1 MAESAIAGELSMRP
15 LRNVIYIQTQNAWVH
30 KDNDNLVLKVDGEL
44 KARVPIHK
52 LQGLVCFGVVSISP
66 YLMAHCAEN
75 GITITYLNLYG
86 KYLARVEGPVSGN
99 VLLRRTQHLSGAN
112 IEKSVDIARTMLTG
126 KLHNQR
132 YVLRR
137 YLRDYADKNEL
148 SAEHQQMVTAEK
160 RLTRCLTQLKD
171 CHAIDTL
178 MGREGEAAQVYFGV
192 FQQLIRQSDFQFDAR
207 KRRPP
212 TDPVNALLSFC
223 YTLLTHDCRSALET
237 TGLDPASGFLHQ
249 LRSGRP
255 SLALD
260 LAEEFRPMID
270 RFVLGLINK
279 RQLVIKDF
287 EYWQNGSVTLKEESR
302 RTLLAAWQDRKQNNL
317 VHPWFE
323 ESVPIGLLPWLQAQI
338 LARYLRGDCDSYVP
352 FLWK

>member
-1 MAESAIAGELSMRP
+1 MRP

-30 KDNDNLVLKVDGEL
+30 KDNDNLVMKVGDEI

-52 LQGLVCFGVVSISP
+52 LQGLVCFGQVSISP

-75 GITITYLNLYG
+75 AVTITYLNQFG
-86 KYLARVEGPVSGN
+86 KFLARVEGPVSGN
-99 VLLRRTQHLSGAN
+99 VLLRRTQHLTGAN
-112 IEKSVDIARTMLTG
+112 TEKSVDIARTMLSG
-126 KLHNQR
+126 KLYNQR
-132 YVLRR
+132 AVLRR
-137 YLRDYADKNEL
+137 YLRDYGEKSDGEAM
-148 SAEHQQMVTAEK
+148 SAELATAEK
-160 RLTRCLTQLKD
+160 RLSRCLQQLAD
-171 CHAIDTL
+171 CDGIDTL
-178 MGREGEAAQVYFGV
+178 MGREGEAAQAYFGV
-192 FQQLIRQSDFQFDAR
+192 FQHLIRQPDFQFDAR
-207 KRRPP
+207 RRRPP

-270 RFVLGLINK
+270 RFVLSLINK
-279 RQLVIKDF
+279 RQLAIKDF
-287 EYWQNGSVTLKEESR
+287 EEWPNGSFTLKEEPR
-302 RTLLAAWQDRKQNNL
+302 RTLLAAWQDRKQDTL
-317 VHPWFE
+317 MHPWFE
-323 ESVPIGLLPWLQAQI
+323 ESVPMGMLPWLQAQI
-338 LARYLRGDCDSYVP
+338 LARFLRGDCDSYVP

>member
-1 MAESAIAGELSMRP
+1 MRP
-15 LRNVIYIQTQNAWVH
+15 LRNVIYIQTQNAWIH
-30 KDNDNLVLKVDGEL
+30 KDNDNLVMKVGDEI

-52 LQGLVCFGVVSISP
+52 LQGLVCFGQVSISP

-75 GITITYLNLYG
+75 AVTITYLNQFG
-86 KYLARVEGPVSGN
+86 KFLARVEGPVSGN
-99 VLLRRTQHLSGAN
+99 VLLRRTQHLTGAN
-112 IEKSVDIARTMLTG
+112 TEKSVDIARAMLSG
-126 KLHNQR
+126 KLYNQR
-132 YVLRR
+132 AVLRR
-137 YLRDYADKNEL
+137 YLRDYGEKSDGQAM
-148 SAEHQQMVTAEK
+148 SAELATAEK
-160 RLTRCLTQLKD
+160 RLSRCLQQLAD
-171 CHAIDTL
+171 CDGIDTL

-192 FQQLIRQSDFQFDAR
+192 FQCLIRQPDFQFDAR
-207 KRRPP
+207 RRRPP

-270 RFVLGLINK
+270 RFVLSLINK
-279 RQLVIKDF
+279 RQLAIKDF
-287 EYWQNGSVTLKEESR
+287 EEWPNGSYTLKEEPR
-302 RTLLAAWQDRKQNNL
+302 RTLLAAWQDRKQDTL
-317 VHPWFE
+317 MHPWFE
-323 ESVPIGLLPWLQAQI
+323 ESVPMGLLPWLQAQI
-338 LARYLRGDCDSYVP
+338 LARFLRGDCDSYVP

>member
-1 MAESAIAGELSMRP
+1 MRP

-30 KDNDNLVLKVDGEL
+30 KDNDNLVMKVGDEI

-52 LQGLVCFGVVSISP
+52 LQGLVCFGQVSISP

-75 GITITYLNLYG
+75 GVTITYLNQFG
-86 KYLARVEGPVSGN
+86 KFLARVEGPVSGN
-99 VLLRRTQHLSGAN
+99 VLLRRTQHLTGADKD
-112 IEKSVDIARTMLTG
+112 KSVVIARTMLTG
-126 KLHNQR
+126 KLYNQR
-132 YVLRR
+132 MVLRR
-137 YLRDYADKNEL
+137 YLRDYSDQADGQAMVTEL
-148 SAEHQQMVTAEK
+148 TTAEK
-160 RLTRCLTQLKD
+160 RLSRCLQQLAD
-171 CHAIDTL
+171 CDAIDTL

-192 FQQLIRQSDFQFDAR
+192 FQHLIRQPDFQFDAR
-207 KRRPP
+207 RRRPP

-237 TGLDPASGFLHQ
+237 TGFDPASGFLHQ

-270 RFVLGLINK
+270 RFVLSLINK
-279 RQLVIKDF
+279 RQLSFKDF
-287 EYWQNGSVTLKEESR
+287 EEWPNGSFTLKEEPR
-302 RTLLAAWQDRKQNNL
+302 RTLLAAWQDRKQDTL
-317 VHPWFE
+317 MHPWFE
-323 ESVPIGLLPWLQAQI
+323 ESVPMGLLPWLQAQI
-338 LARYLRGDCDSYVP
+338 LARFLRGDCDSYVP

>member
-1 MAESAIAGELSMRP
+1 
-15 LRNVIYIQTQNAWVH
+15 VQTQNAWLH
-30 KDNDNLVLKVDGEL
+30 KDNDNLVMKVGDET

-52 LQGLVCFGVVSISP
+52 LQGLVCFGQVSISP

-75 GITITYLNLYG
+75 AVTITYLNQFG
-86 KYLARVEGPVSGN
+86 KFLARVEGPVSGN
-99 VLLRRTQHLSGAN
+99 VLLRRTQHLTGADRD
-112 IEKSVDIARTMLTG
+112 KSVTIAITMLSG
-126 KLHNQR
+126 KLYNQR
-132 YVLRR
+132 AVIRR
-137 YLRDYADKNEL
+137 YLRDYGGQVDAQGMLSEL
-148 SAEHQQMVTAEK
+148 TTAEK
-160 RLTRCLTQLKD
+160 RLSRCLQQLTD
-171 CHAIDTL
+171 CDAIDKL

-192 FQQLIRQSDFQFDAR
+192 FQHLIRQSDFQFDAR
-207 KRRPP
+207 RRRPP

-270 RFVLGLINK
+270 RFVLSLINK

-287 EYWQNGSVTLKEESR
+287 EEWPNGSFTWKEDPR
-302 RTLLAAWQDRKQNNL
+302 RTLLAAWQDRKQDTL
-317 VHPWFE
+317 MHPWFE
-323 ESVPIGLLPWLQAQI
+323 ESVPVGLLPWLQAQI
-338 LARYLRGDCDSYVP
+338 LARFLRGDCDSYVP

>member
-1 MAESAIAGELSMRP
+1 MRP
-15 LRNVIYIQTQNAWVH
+15 LRNVIYVQTQNAWLH
-30 KDNDNLVLKVDGEL
+30 KDNDNLVMKVGDET

-52 LQGLVCFGVVSISP
+52 LQGLVCFGQVSISP

-75 GITITYLNLYG
+75 AVTITYLNQVG
-86 KYLARVEGPVSGN
+86 KFLARVEGPVSGN
-99 VLLRRTQHLSGAN
+99 VLLRRTQHLTGADRD
-112 IEKSVDIARTMLTG
+112 KSVAIASTLLSG
-126 KLHNQR
+126 KLYNQR
-132 YVLRR
+132 AVLRR
-137 YLRDYADKNEL
+137 YLRDYGGQADVQGMVSEL
-148 SAEHQQMVTAEK
+148 STAEK
-160 RLTRCLTQLKD
+160 RLSRCLQQLAD
-171 CHAIDTL
+171 CDAIDKL

-192 FQQLIRQSDFQFDAR
+192 FQHLIRQPDFQFDAR
-207 KRRPP
+207 RRRPP

-270 RFVLGLINK
+270 RFVLSLINK
-279 RQLVIKDF
+279 RQLAINDF
-287 EYWQNGSVTLKEESR
+287 EEWPNGSFTLKEEPR
-302 RTLLAAWQDRKQNNL
+302 RTLLAAWQDRKQDTL
-317 VHPWFE
+317 MHPWFE
-323 ESVPIGLLPWLQAQI
+323 ESVPVGLLPWLQAQI
-338 LARYLRGDCDSYVP
+338 LARFLRGDCDSYVP

>member
-1 MAESAIAGELSMRP
+1 MRP
-15 LRNVIYIQTQNAWVH
+15 LRNVIYIQTQNAWIH
-30 KDNDNLVLKVDGEL
+30 KDNDNLVMKVGDEI

-52 LQGLVCFGVVSISP
+52 LQGLVCFGQVSISP

-75 GITITYLNLYG
+75 AVTITYLNQFG
-86 KYLARVEGPVSGN
+86 KFLARVEGPVSGN
-99 VLLRRTQHLSGAN
+99 VLLRRTQHLTGAN
-112 IEKSVDIARTMLTG
+112 TEKSVDIARTMLSG
-126 KLHNQR
+126 KLYNQR
-132 YVLRR
+132 AVVRR
-137 YLRDYADKNEL
+137 YLRDYGEQPDGQAM
-148 SAEHQQMVTAEK
+148 SAELATAEK
-160 RLTRCLTQLKD
+160 RLSRCLQQLAD
-171 CHAIDTL
+171 CESIDTL

-192 FQQLIRQSDFQFDAR
+192 FQHLIRQPDFQFDAR
-207 KRRPP
+207 RRRPP

-270 RFVLGLINK
+270 RFVLSLINK
-279 RQLVIKDF
+279 RQLAIKDF
-287 EYWQNGSVTLKEESR
+287 EEWPNGSFTLKEEPR
-302 RTLLAAWQDRKQNNL
+302 RTLLAAWQDRKQDTL
-317 VHPWFE
+317 MHPWFE
-323 ESVPIGLLPWLQAQI
+323 ESVPMGLLPWLQAQI
-338 LARYLRGDCDSYVP
+338 LARFLRGDCDSYVP

>member
-1 MAESAIAGELSMRP
+1 MRP

-30 KDNDNLVLKVDGEL
+30 KDNDNLVMKVGDEL

-52 LQGLVCFGVVSISP
+52 LQGLVCFGQVSISP

-75 GITITYLNLYG
+75 GVTITYLNQYG
-86 KYLARVEGPVSGN
+86 KFLARVEGPVSGN
-99 VLLRRTQHLSGAN
+99 VLLRRTQHLTGADK
-112 IEKSVDIARTMLTG
+112 EKSVVIARTMLSG
-126 KLHNQR
+126 KLYNQR
-132 YVLRR
+132 AVLRR
-137 YLRDYADKNEL
+137 YLRDYGDQPETETMQAEL
-148 SAEHQQMVTAEK
+148 STAEK
-160 RLTRCLTQLKD
+160 RLSRCLQQLAD
-171 CHAIDTL
+171 CDSIDTL

-192 FQQLIRQSDFQFDAR
+192 FQHLIRQPDFQFDAR
-207 KRRPP
+207 RRRPP
-212 TDPVNALLSFC
+212 TDPINALLSFC

-270 RFVLGLINK
+270 RFVLALVNK
-279 RQLVIKDF
+279 RQLAVKDF
-287 EYWQNGSVTLKEESR
+287 ETWPNGSVTLKEEPR
-302 RTLLAAWQDRKQNNL
+302 RTLLAAWQDRKQDNL
-317 VHPWFE
+317 THPWFD
-323 ESVPIGLLPWLQAQI
+323 ESVPMGILPWLQAQI
-338 LARYLRGDCDSYVP
+338 LARHLRGDCDSYVP

>member
-1 MAESAIAGELSMRP
+1 MRP

-30 KDNDNLVLKVDGEL
+30 KDNENLVLKVGDEL

-52 LQGLVCFGVVSISP
+52 LQGLVCFGQVSISP

-75 GITITYLNLYG
+75 GVTITYLNQFG
-86 KYLARVEGPVSGN
+86 KFLARVEGPVSGN
-99 VLLRRTQHLSGAN
+99 VLLRRTQHLAGADPN
-112 IEKSVDIARTMLTG
+112 QSVAIARTILVG
-126 KLHNQR
+126 KIYNQR
-132 YVLRR
+132 AVLRR
-137 YLRDYADKNEL
+137 YLRDYGDQSDAQAEL
-148 SAEHQQMVTAEK
+148 AVAEK
-160 RLTRCLTQLKD
+160 RLSRCLEQLND
-171 CHAIDTL
+171 CRSIDKL

-192 FQQLIRQSDFQFDAR
+192 FQHLIRQSDFQFDAR
-207 KRRPP
+207 RRRPP

-270 RFVLGLINK
+270 RFVLSLINK
-279 RQLVIKDF
+279 RQLSVKDF
-287 EYWQNGSVTLKEESR
+287 DEWPNGSITLKEEPR
-302 RTLLAAWQDRKQNNL
+302 RTLLAAWQDRKQDTL
-317 VHPWFE
+317 MHSWFE
-323 ESVPIGLLPWLQAQI
+323 ESAPVGLLPWLQAQI
-338 LARYLRGDCDSYVP
+338 LARFLRGDCDSYVP

>member
-1 MAESAIAGELSMRP
+1 MRP

-30 KDNDNLVLKVDGEL
+30 KDNDNLVMKVGDEL

-52 LQGLVCFGVVSISP
+52 LQGLVCFGQVSISP

-75 GITITYLNLYG
+75 AVTITYLNQFG
-86 KYLARVEGPVSGN
+86 KFLARVEGPISGN
-99 VLLRRTQHLSGAN
+99 VLLRRTQHLTGAN
-112 IEKSVDIARTMLTG
+112 TEKSVDIARTMLSG
-126 KLHNQR
+126 KLYNQR
-132 YVLRR
+132 AVLRR
-137 YLRDYADKNEL
+137 YLRDYGEKSDAQAM
-148 SAEHQQMVTAEK
+148 SAELATAEK
-160 RLTRCLTQLKD
+160 RLSRCLQQLAD
-171 CHAIDTL
+171 CDGIDTL

-192 FQQLIRQSDFQFDAR
+192 FQHLIRQPDFQFDAR
-207 KRRPP
+207 RRRPP

-270 RFVLGLINK
+270 RFVLSLINK
-279 RQLVIKDF
+279 RQLAIKDF
-287 EYWQNGSVTLKEESR
+287 EEWPNGSFTLKEEPR
-302 RTLLAAWQDRKQNNL
+302 RILLAAWQDRKQDTL
-317 VHPWFE
+317 MHPWFE
-323 ESVPIGLLPWLQAQI
+323 ESVPMGMLPWLQAQI
-338 LARYLRGDCDSYVP
+338 LARFLRGDCDSYVP

>member
-1 MAESAIAGELSMRP
+1 MRP

-30 KDNDNLVLKVDGEL
+30 KDNDNLVMKVGDEI

-52 LQGLVCFGVVSISP
+52 LQGLVCFGQVSISP

-75 GITITYLNLYG
+75 AVTITYLNQFG
-86 KYLARVEGPVSGN
+86 KFLARVEGPVSGN
-99 VLLRRTQHLSGAN
+99 VLLRRTQHLTGADRD
-112 IEKSVDIARTMLTG
+112 KSVAIARTMLSG
-126 KLHNQR
+126 KLYNQR
-132 YVLRR
+132 SVLRR
-137 YLRDYADKNEL
+137 YLRDYGDQPDGQAMAAEL
-148 SAEHQQMVTAEK
+148 ATAEK
-160 RLTRCLTQLKD
+160 RLSRCLQQLAD
-171 CHAIDTL
+171 CDAIDTL

-192 FQQLIRQSDFQFDAR
+192 FQHLIRQPDFQFDAR
-207 KRRPP
+207 RRRPP

-270 RFVLGLINK
+270 RFVLSLINK
-279 RQLVIKDF
+279 RQLSLKDF
-287 EYWQNGSVTLKEESR
+287 EEWPNGSFTLKEEPR
-302 RTLLAAWQDRKQNNL
+302 RTLLAAWQDRKQDTL
-317 VHPWFE
+317 THPWFE
-323 ESVPIGLLPWLQAQI
+323 ESVSVGLLPWLQAQI
-338 LARYLRGDCDSYVP
+338 LARFLRGDCDSYVP

>member
-1 MAESAIAGELSMRP
+1 MRP

-30 KDNDNLVLKVDGEL
+30 KDNENLVLKVGDET

-52 LQGLVCFGVVSISP
+52 LQGLVCFGQVSVSP

-75 GITITYLNLYG
+75 GITITYLNIFG
-86 KYLARVEGPVSGN
+86 KFLARVEGPVSGN
-99 VLLRRTQHLSGAN
+99 VLLRRTQHLTGADRD
-112 IEKSVDIARTMLTG
+112 KSVAIARTLLTG
-126 KLHNQR
+126 KLYNQR
-132 YVLRR
+132 SVLKR
-137 YLRDYADKNEL
+137 YLRDYRDHEATSPAAIADL
-148 SAEHQQMVTAEK
+148 STAEK
-160 RLTRCLTQLKD
+160 RLSRCLEQLQD
-171 CHAIDTL
+171 CQAIDTL

-192 FQQLIRQSDFQFDAR
+192 FQHLLRQSDFQFDAR
-207 KRRPP
+207 RRRPP

-260 LAEEFRPMID
+260 LAEELRPIVD
-270 RFVLGLINK
+270 RFVLSLINK
-279 RQLVIKDF
+279 RQLLPKDF
-287 EYWQNGSVTLKEESR
+287 EYWPNDSVTLKEEPR
-302 RTLLAAWQDRKQNNL
+302 RTLLAAWQDRKQDTL
-317 VHPWFE
+317 MHPWFE
-323 ESVPIGLLPWLQAQI
+323 ETVPVGMLPWLQAQI
-338 LARYLRGDCDSYVP
+338 LARFLRGDCDSYVP

>member
-1 MAESAIAGELSMRP
+1 MRP

-30 KDNDNLVLKVDGEL
+30 KDNENLVLKVGDEL

-52 LQGLVCFGVVSISP
+52 LQGLVCFGQVSISP

-75 GITITYLNLYG
+75 GVTITYLNQFG
-86 KYLARVEGPVSGN
+86 KFLARVEGPVSGN
-99 VLLRRTQHLSGAN
+99 VLLRRTQHLTGADRDR
-112 IEKSVDIARTMLTG
+112 SVAIARTMLIG
-126 KLHNQR
+126 KIYNQR
-132 YVLRR
+132 AVLRR
-137 YLRDYADKNEL
+137 YLRDYGDQSDAQAEL
-148 SAEHQQMVTAEK
+148 AVAEK
-160 RLTRCLTQLKD
+160 RLSRCLEQLND
-171 CHAIDTL
+171 CQSIDML

-192 FQQLIRQSDFQFDAR
+192 FQHLIRQPDFQFDAR
-207 KRRPP
+207 RRRPP

-270 RFVLGLINK
+270 RFVLSLINK
-279 RQLVIKDF
+279 RQLSVKDF
-287 EYWQNGSVTLKEESR
+287 DEWPNGSITLKEEPR
-302 RTLLAAWQDRKQNNL
+302 RTLLAAWQDRKQDTL
-317 VHPWFE
+317 MHSWFE
-323 ESVPIGLLPWLQAQI
+323 ESAPVGLLPWLQAQI
-338 LARYLRGDCDSYVP
+338 LARFLRGDCDSYVP

>member
-1 MAESAIAGELSMRP
+1 MRP
-15 LRNVIYIQTQNAWVH
+15 LRNVIYVQTQNAWLH
-30 KDNDNLVLKVDGEL
+30 KDNDNLVMKVGDET

-52 LQGLVCFGVVSISP
+52 LQGLVCFGQVSISP

-75 GITITYLNLYG
+75 AVTITYLNQFG
-86 KYLARVEGPVSGN
+86 KFLARVEGPVSGN
-99 VLLRRTQHLSGAN
+99 VLLRRTQHLTGADRD
-112 IEKSVDIARTMLTG
+112 KSVAIAITMLSG
-126 KLHNQR
+126 KLYNQR
-132 YVLRR
+132 AVLRR
-137 YLRDYADKNEL
+137 YLRDYGGQVDAQGMVSEL
-148 SAEHQQMVTAEK
+148 TTAEK
-160 RLTRCLTQLKD
+160 RLNRCLQQLAD
-171 CHAIDTL
+171 CDAIDKL

-192 FQQLIRQSDFQFDAR
+192 FQHLIRQSDFQFDAR
-207 KRRPP
+207 RRRPP

-270 RFVLGLINK
+270 RFVLSLINK
-279 RQLVIKDF
+279 RQLAINDF
-287 EYWQNGSVTLKEESR
+287 EEWPNGSITLKEEPR
-302 RTLLAAWQDRKQNNL
+302 RTLLTAWQDRKQDTL
-317 VHPWFE
+317 MHPWFE

-338 LARYLRGDCDSYVP
+338 LARFLRGDCDSYVP

>member
-1 MAESAIAGELSMRP
+1 MRP

-30 KDNDNLVLKVDGEL
+30 KDNENLVLKVGDEL

-52 LQGLVCFGVVSISP
+52 LQGLVCFGQVSISP

-75 GITITYLNLYG
+75 GVTITYLNQFG
-86 KYLARVEGPVSGN
+86 KFLARVEGPVSGN
-99 VLLRRTQHLSGAN
+99 VLLRRTQHLAGADPN
-112 IEKSVDIARTMLTG
+112 QSVAIARTILVG
-126 KLHNQR
+126 KIYNQR
-132 YVLRR
+132 AVLRR
-137 YLRDYADKNEL
+137 YLRDYGDQSDAQAEL
-148 SAEHQQMVTAEK
+148 AVAEK
-160 RLTRCLTQLKD
+160 RLSRCLEQLND
-171 CHAIDTL
+171 CQSIDKL

-192 FQQLIRQSDFQFDAR
+192 FQHLIRQSDFQFDAR
-207 KRRPP
+207 RRRPP

-270 RFVLGLINK
+270 RFVLSLINK
-279 RQLVIKDF
+279 RQLSVKDF
-287 EYWQNGSVTLKEESR
+287 DEWPNGSITLKEEPR
-302 RTLLAAWQDRKQNNL
+302 RTLLAAWQDRKQDTL
-317 VHPWFE
+317 MHSWFE
-323 ESVPIGLLPWLQAQI
+323 ESAPVGLLPWLQAQI
-338 LARYLRGDCDSYVP
+338 LARFLRGDCDSYVP

>member
-1 MAESAIAGELSMRP
+1 MRP

-30 KDNDNLVLKVDGEL
+30 KDNDNLVMKVGDEI

-52 LQGLVCFGVVSISP
+52 LQGLVCFGQVSISP

-75 GITITYLNLYG
+75 AVTITYLNQFG
-86 KYLARVEGPVSGN
+86 KFLARVEGPVSGN
-99 VLLRRTQHLSGAN
+99 VLLRRTQHLTGAN
-112 IEKSVDIARTMLTG
+112 TEKSVDIARTMLSG
-126 KLHNQR
+126 KLYNQR
-132 YVLRR
+132 AVLRR
-137 YLRDYADKNEL
+137 YLRDYGEKSDGEAM
-148 SAEHQQMVTAEK
+148 SAELATAEK
-160 RLTRCLTQLKD
+160 RLSRCLQQLAD
-171 CHAIDTL
+171 CDGIDTL

-192 FQQLIRQSDFQFDAR
+192 FQHLIRQPDFQFDAR
-207 KRRPP
+207 RRRPP

-270 RFVLGLINK
+270 RFVLSLINK
-279 RQLVIKDF
+279 RQLAIKDF
-287 EYWQNGSVTLKEESR
+287 EEWPNGSFTLKEEPR
-302 RTLLAAWQDRKQNNL
+302 RTLLAAWQDRKQDTL
-317 VHPWFE
+317 MHPWFE
-323 ESVPIGLLPWLQAQI
+323 ESVPMGMLPWLQAQI
-338 LARYLRGDCDSYVP
+338 LARFLRGDCDSYVP